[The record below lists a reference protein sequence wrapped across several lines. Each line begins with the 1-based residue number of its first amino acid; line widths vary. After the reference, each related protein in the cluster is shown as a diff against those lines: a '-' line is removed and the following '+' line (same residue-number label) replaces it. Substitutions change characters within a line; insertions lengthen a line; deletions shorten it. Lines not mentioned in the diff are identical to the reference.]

1 MVAGTGYDACRQDRR
16 HTLAVSPA
24 GRTGNP
30 KSVRRSPG
38 LLADL
43 TVRQFWS
50 VRAAQRY
57 IGGYPDAMRTSC
69 SRCRW
74 NDPRIGAGVRR
85 THPYLAATD
94 APGRRGVG
102 SPINRRRIAVRQLV
116 LRREFCPIHYPP
128 QSVQGP
134 LSEARLNAHP
144 YTPPCRITSGRLD
157 TAAPSHASLRSALY

>member
-16 HTLAVSPA
+16 HTLAVGPA
-24 GRTGNP
+24 GRAGNS

-57 IGGYPDAMRTSC
+57 FSGHADTMRTSC

-74 NDPRIGAGVRR
+74 NDPRTGAGLWRAD
-85 THPYLAATD
+85 PYLTATD

-102 SPINRRRIAVRQLV
+102 SPINRRRIAVRRLV
-116 LRREFCPIHYPP
+116 LRREFCPIHLPTAVSAYTRDA
-128 QSVQGP
+128 
-134 LSEARLNAHP
+134 EALD
-144 YTPPCRITSGRLD
+144 RIFVEV
-157 TAAPSHASLRSALY
+157 